1 LLVLTLFTASVSP
14 AQEAALE
21 DLPGSGQLT
30 AAPEDLPG
38 SGQPAAAPEDLPGSG
53 QPAAALEDLPGSRH
67 LAAALSDPSSRTD
80 TLMTLMVT
88 AHLLE
93 DVALKDIGDAAT
105 LAARFRADRSWLD
118 RLALR
123 YPDVPMRSST
133 LDASAWFLLRELDQ
147 HELVPPPLVSPMGP
161 ASRDLMR
168 QVFDRSNE
176 RLAATF
182 LPELLMRM
190 EPLAPALWHRL
201 LARASQEEAFLA
213 IISGLNAEWFD
224 PWMAAEP
231 PAPTGQETDE
241 DAIARAMDDFL
252 ILAGSAMRED
262 PPDALSMKRLRFN
275 LLLAIPNLPPEQLR
289 DATQLLRLATAI
301 DGLQDRRYLAFTET
315 LLWVVADL
323 LLAYQHSIATEQPEL
338 ATENSATQ
346 PAVEGQEG
354 AEETEAEDG
363 TKTVEGIGVAEVTD
377 GVEQDIPDGK
387 QAGTESTIDGP
398 LAAESPIGELPPDAP
413 ASALSRTLAE
423 LLPQL
428 SNVFARDFSE
438 VDPRINASLAAAF
451 DIVQNLQDGPPDR
464 ARFTLLVREL
474 ADAIAQFVLLT
485 PDMNFYFDQP
495 ARRRI
500 AEEIDICTSIAAAR
514 DQDGRSTSSRE
525 QFDRCLASMV
535 DLSETAVRSAELA
548 GDPDGPFGAAQL
560 QRELALTPWQR
571 INYALGYL
579 HERNPAA
586 CAAPEEPLPN
596 PLEWS
601 ALATALVWFARQS
614 PVYLQTPGNE
624 TLIARMRQQGLEL
637 LQTMEQQVDCF
648 SGSGGGINDP
658 VSMSLVDY
666 RKALE
671 ELVAGIREAE
681 LTFRESKLAPGAD
694 IVLRGDASQKTAYR
708 PEQILI
714 GPCRPDHVCEMT
726 GELEATRAL
735 LGLFPDHYLIA
746 DQTGLG
752 KIEIC
757 YDNMQWVQRRAEP
770 VRQDDPHVANFFGHL
785 SFDLIGRYVQ
795 GEDTSNVF
803 GSKFMSPDE
812 YHYLFAAASDEV
824 RDDSCPSE
832 WVGSKIVTPLNH
844 DVGFRVVPDRLT
856 YLASARSKPS
866 DIINLNWSRGSEWR
880 DWFVTGLGVT
890 RFEFE
895 PDETIIDRINQH
907 LQALYQSEQ
916 VLLYHALLRP
926 RGRAGADKSISLFE
940 EVNALTTAKALLHTQ
955 MNLFYPEFLLDSDEI
970 RGSLEGSRS
979 LIDGPGLR
987 RFRDGNLA
995 VESIND
1001 VGLSRFED
1009 FRSQWSRQPEAVRRS
1024 GSVAISVAHAIAR
1037 LNALYEEFF
1046 ALPPEPAE
1054 KEERKGKFSGFGG

>member
-1 LLVLTLFTASVSP
+1 MSQAIYQIGRSSGFGFQFRSFFLVLALFITSALW
-14 AQEAALE
+14 AQE
-21 DLPGSGQLT
+21 S
-30 AAPEDLPG
+30 
-38 SGQPAAAPEDLPGSG
+38 
-53 QPAAALEDLPGSRH
+53 ALEDLPGSRH
-67 LAAALSDPSSRTD
+67 LAAALSDPASRTD
-80 TLMTLMVT
+80 TLMTLMVA

-93 DVALKDIGDAAT
+93 DVALKDIGDAAS
-105 LAARFRADRSWLD
+105 LASRFRDDRSWLD

-123 YPDVPMRSST
+123 YPDVPLRSSS
-133 LDASAWFLLRELDQ
+133 LDVSAWFLLKELDQ
-147 HELVPPPLVSPMGP
+147 HELVPPPLVSPLGP

-168 QVFDRSNE
+168 QVFDRTNE
-176 RLAATF
+176 RLAAVF
-182 LPELLMRM
+182 LPELLMQM
-190 EPLAPALWHRL
+190 EPLAPDLWHRL
-201 LARASQEEAFLA
+201 LVRADEDEAFLA
-213 IISGLNAEWFD
+213 IVSGLNAEWFD

-231 PAPTGQETDE
+231 PAPTGRETEGDP
-241 DAIARAMDDFL
+241 IAKAMDGFL
-252 ILAGSAMRED
+252 VLAASAMRED

-275 LLLAIPNLPPEQLR
+275 LLSAIPGLPVEQVR
-289 DATQLLRLATAI
+289 DASHLLRLVTAI
-301 DGLQDRRYLAFTET
+301 DGLQDRHYLAFTET

-323 LLAYQHSIATEQPEL
+323 LLAHQKSGALEQPEL
-338 ATENSATQ
+338 KVENS
-346 PAVEGQEG
+346 EEEFG
-354 AEETEAEDG
+354 AEGEKGAEGTEGPKGAEG
-363 TKTVEGIGVAEVTD
+363 VEVAEVP
-377 GVEQDIPDGK
+377 V
-387 QAGTESTIDGP
+387 QAAPESGMSRM
-398 LAAESPIGELPPDAP
+398 LAG
-413 ASALSRTLAE
+413 

-428 SNVFARDFSE
+428 SNTFARDFSD

-451 DIVQNLQDGPPDR
+451 DIVQNLQEGPPDR

-485 PDMNFYFDQP
+485 PNMNFYFDQP
-495 ARRRI
+495 VRRRI
-500 AEEIDICTSIAAAR
+500 AEEINICTSIAAAR
-514 DQDGRSTSSRE
+514 DQQGHSTSSRE

-535 DLSETAVRSAELA
+535 DLSESAVRSAELA
-548 GDPDGPFGAAQL
+548 GDPHGPFGVVQL
-560 QRELALTPWQR
+560 QRELVLPPWQR

-579 HERNPAA
+579 HERNPGA
-586 CAAPEEPLPN
+586 CTAPEKPLPN

-601 ALATALVWFARQS
+601 ALATTLVWFARQS
-614 PVYLQTPGNE
+614 PVYFQTPENE
-624 TLIARMRQQGLEL
+624 ALTALMKQQGLEL
-637 LQTMEQQVDCF
+637 LQSMEQQVDCF
-648 SGSGGGINDP
+648 SGSGSGINDP

-666 RKALE
+666 RKALG

-681 LTFRESKLAPGAD
+681 LAFRETRLAPGAD

-708 PEQILI
+708 PDQIMI
-714 GPCRPDHVCEMT
+714 GPCREDHVCEMT

-757 YDNMQWVQRRAEP
+757 YDTMQWVQRRAEP
-770 VRQDDPHVANFFGHL
+770 VRADDPHVANFFGRL
-785 SFDLIGRYVQ
+785 SFDLIGRYVL
-795 GEDTSNVF
+795 GEETNNVF
-803 GSKFMSPDE
+803 GSKFISPDE

-832 WVGSKIVTPLNH
+832 WVGSKIVTPLNN

-866 DIINLNWSRGSEWR
+866 EIINLNWSRGSEWR

-895 PDETIIDRINQH
+895 PDETIMDRINQH

-916 VLLYHALLRP
+916 VLLYRALLRP
-926 RGRAGADKSISLFE
+926 RARAGDGEFISLSE
-940 EVNALTTAKALLHTQ
+940 EINALTTSKALLDTQ
-955 MNLFYPEFLLDSDEI
+955 MNLFYPQTLLDSDEI

-987 RFRDGNLA
+987 RFRDGSLP

-1054 KEERKGKFSGFGG
+1054 NEERKRKFSGFRG

>member
-1 LLVLTLFTASVSP
+1 VNQAIYHIVCTSGFGLPFRSFLLVLMFVAASASW
-14 AQEAALE
+14 AQDITLE
-21 DLPGSGQLT
+21 DRPDS
-30 AAPEDLPG
+30 
-38 SGQPAAAPEDLPGSG
+38 
-53 QPAAALEDLPGSRH
+53 AAALEDLPGSRH

-88 AHLLE
+88 ARLLE
-93 DVALKDIGDAAT
+93 DVALKDIGDAAS
-105 LAARFRADRSWLD
+105 LASRFRDDRSWLD

-123 YPDVPMRSST
+123 YPDVPLRSTT
-133 LDASAWFLLRELDQ
+133 LDVSAWFLLRELDQ
-147 HELVPPPLVSPMGP
+147 HELVPPPLVSPLGP

-168 QVFDRSNE
+168 QVFDRTNE
-176 RLAATF
+176 RLAAAF
-182 LPELLMRM
+182 LPELLMQM
-190 EPLAPALWHRL
+190 EPLAPDLWHRL
-201 LARASQEEAFLA
+201 LLRAGEDEAFLA
-213 IISGLNAEWFD
+213 ILSGLNTEWLD

-231 PAPTGQETDE
+231 PAPTGQETEGDP
-241 DAIARAMDDFL
+241 IALAMQGFQV
-252 ILAGSAMRED
+252 LAASAMRED

-275 LLLAIPNLPPEQLR
+275 LLSAIPDLPVEQVR
-289 DATQLLRLATAI
+289 DASHLLRLVSAI

-323 LLAYQHSIATEQPEL
+323 LLAHKQLIADEQAEL
-338 ATENSATQ
+338 T
-346 PAVEGQEG
+346 
-354 AEETEAEDG
+354 AED
-363 TKTVEGIGVAEVTD
+363 
-377 GVEQDIPDGK
+377 P
-387 QAGTESTIDGP
+387 
-398 LAAESPIGELPPDAP
+398 AAEPIPEAGM
-413 ASALSRTLAE
+413 SRMLAG

-428 SNVFARDFSE
+428 SNVFARDFAD

-451 DIVQNLQDGPPDR
+451 DIVQNLQEGPLDR
-464 ARFTLLVREL
+464 ARFTLFVREL
-474 ADAIAQFVLLT
+474 TDAIAQFVLLT

-495 ARRRI
+495 VRQRI

-514 DQDGRSTSSRE
+514 DKAGHPSSSRD

-560 QRELALTPWQR
+560 QRELVLTPWQR
-571 INYALGYL
+571 INFALGYL

-586 CAAPEEPLPN
+586 CPEPEKPLPN

-601 ALATALVWFARQS
+601 ALATTLVWFARQS
-614 PVYLQTPGNE
+614 PVYLQTPENE
-624 TLIARMRQQGLEL
+624 ALIALMRQQGLEL
-637 LQTMEQQVDCF
+637 LQSMEQQVDCF

-671 ELVAGIREAE
+671 DLVAGIREAE
-681 LTFRESKLAPGAD
+681 LAFRGSRLAPGAD

-708 PEQILI
+708 PEQIMI
-714 GPCRPDHVCEMT
+714 GPCRDDHICEMT

-752 KIEIC
+752 NLEIC
-757 YDNMQWVQRRAEP
+757 YDNTQWVQRRAEP
-770 VRQDDPHVANFFGHL
+770 VRTDDPHVANYFGRL

-795 GEDTSNVF
+795 GEQTRNVF
-803 GSKFMSPDE
+803 GSKFISPDE

-866 DIINLNWSRGSEWR
+866 EIINLNWSRGSEWR

-895 PDETIIDRINQH
+895 PDESIMDRVSQH

-926 RGRAGADKSISLFE
+926 RARAGNGDAISLSQE
-940 EVNALTTAKALLHTQ
+940 INALTTAKALLHTQ
-955 MNLFYPEFLLDSDEI
+955 MNLFYPDALLDSDEI

-987 RFRDGNLA
+987 RFRDGNLP

-1001 VGLSRFED
+1001 VGLSRFEE

-1037 LNALYEEFF
+1037 LNTLYEEFF
-1046 ALPPEPAE
+1046 AVPPETAE
-1054 KEERKGKFSGFGG
+1054 KEKQKSNFSGFRG

>member
-1 LLVLTLFTASVSP
+1 VSQLIYQFGRSRGFGSSLRSILLVLMLFTASAAW
-14 AQEAALE
+14 AQEAVSEDLPGQDELAAVLE
-21 DLPGSGQLT
+21 DLPGL
-30 AAPEDLPG
+30 
-38 SGQPAAAPEDLPGSG
+38 
-53 QPAAALEDLPGSRH
+53 RH
-67 LAAALSDPSSRTD
+67 LAAALSDPDSRTD

-93 DVALKDIGDAAT
+93 DVALKDIGDAAS
-105 LAARFRADRSWLD
+105 LADRFRDDRSWLD

-123 YPDVPMRSST
+123 YPEVPTRSST

-147 HELVPPPLVSPMGP
+147 HELVPPPLVSPLGP

-201 LARASQEEAFLA
+201 LVRASEEEAFLV
-213 IISGLNAEWFD
+213 ILSGLNAEWFD

-231 PAPTGQETDE
+231 PAPTGQDLEADS
-241 DAIARAMDDFL
+241 IGQAMDGFL
-252 ILAGSAMRED
+252 VLAGSAMRED
-262 PPDALSMKRLRFN
+262 PPDALSLKRLRFN
-275 LLLAIPNLPPEQLR
+275 LLLAIPELSPGQLQ
-289 DATQLLRLATAI
+289 DATQLLRLITAI
-301 DGLQDRRYLAFTET
+301 DGLQDQHYLSFTET

-323 LLAYQHSIATEQPEL
+323 LLAYQQMDVSQRSEQVADDSGVNPAAGTVGMPNSESGEATGPAALADGAEQEIPLENQAGSEPATGLDAATEVQT
-338 ATENSATQ
+338 A
-346 PAVEGQEG
+346 
-354 AEETEAEDG
+354 
-363 TKTVEGIGVAEVTD
+363 
-377 GVEQDIPDGK
+377 
-387 QAGTESTIDGP
+387 
-398 LAAESPIGELPPDAP
+398 ELPTGSP
-413 ASALSRTLAE
+413 ASGMSRILAD
-423 LLPQL
+423 LLPRL
-428 SNVFARDFSE
+428 SNSFAREFAA

-451 DIVQNLQDGPPDR
+451 DIVQNLQEGPPDR
-464 ARFTLLVREL
+464 ARFTSLVNEL

-495 ARRRI
+495 VRRGI

-535 DLSETAVRSAELA
+535 DLSVSAVRSAELS
-548 GDPDGPFGAAQL
+548 GDPDGPFGAAQM
-560 QRELALTPWQR
+560 QRELVLTPWQR

-579 HERNPAA
+579 HERHPAA
-586 CAAPEEPLPN
+586 CTAPEEPLPN

-614 PVYLQTPGNE
+614 PVYLQTPENE
-624 TLIARMRQQGLEL
+624 TLIARMKQQGMDL
-637 LQTMEQQVDCF
+637 LQTMEQQLDCF
-648 SGSGGGINDP
+648 SGYGSGINDP
-658 VSMSLVDY
+658 VSMSLLDY
-666 RKALE
+666 RRSLE
-671 ELVAGIREAE
+671 DLVAGIREAE
-681 LTFRESKLAPGAD
+681 LAFRESKLAPGAD

-708 PEQILI
+708 PEQVMI

-757 YDNMQWVQRRAEP
+757 YDNMQWVQRRAEQ
-770 VRQDDPHVANFFGHL
+770 VRSDDPHVANFFGHL

-795 GEDTSNVF
+795 GEDTNNVF
-803 GSKFMSPDE
+803 GSKFISPDE

-866 DIINLNWSRGSEWR
+866 EIINLNWNRGSEWR

-895 PDETIIDRINQH
+895 PDETIKDKINQH

-926 RGRAGADKSISLFE
+926 RTRAGADESLSLFE
-940 EVNALTTAKALLHTQ
+940 EINALTTAKALLRTQ

-979 LIDGPGLR
+979 LVDGPGLR
-987 RFRDGNLA
+987 RFRDGNLP
-995 VESIND
+995 VESVND

-1009 FRSQWSRQPEAVRRS
+1009 FRGQWNRQPEAVRRS
-1024 GSVAISVAHAIAR
+1024 GSIAISVAHAIAR

-1046 ALPPEPAE
+1046 ASPPEPAE
-1054 KEERKGKFSGFGG
+1054 KEERKRKFSGFRG